1 MKKLVALLLA
11 VVVAFGLTACSMGSD
26 TTPVASQGTSAS
38 AGTESETSVAPDAGT
53 TAKTAETGKDLN
65 FVIIPK
71 CVHEWFDAV
80 NQGAQQQ
87 AKVLSEQLGVNVN
100 VDYRAP
106 SSADVTEQN
115 TILEQAA
122 ATMPSG
128 IALDPVD
135 YEGSKAIIEEIQN
148 MGIPVMLFDAVVDGS
163 GLSSVGNDFA
173 EQATLEAKKLVELLG
188 GKGKVAVM
196 HGVTT
201 AATHIER
208 YDAHM
213 AVLKQYPDI
222 QIIDGGASSDDVQT
236 AQQQAAAVIAAN
248 PDLAGYLCVDGAA
261 PIGISA
267 AIEEAGK
274 QGQITFVGA
283 ENLAQIL
290 QYIKDGTIVCSYSTM
305 PQMQGSMAVLMMWE
319 MSVGQDI
326 PAFVDTGILYID
338 KNNVDEWI
346 SIVNGDK

>member
-1 MKKLVALLLA
+1 MKKVLALVLAALML
-11 VVVAFGLTACSMGSD
+11 VGLCACAA
-26 TTPVASQGTSAS
+26 PAEQGGGQESGGQESGGQESGGQQGGAA
-38 AGTESETSVAPDAGT
+38 AGG
-53 TAKTAETGKDLN
+53 DLT

-71 CVHEWFDAV
+71 AVHEWFDAV
-80 NQGAQQQ
+80 NQGAEAQ
-87 AKVLSEQLGVNVN
+87 AKALSEQLGVNVK

-122 ATMPSG
+122 ATKPTG
-128 IALDPVD
+128 IAIDPVD
-135 YEGSKAIIEEIQN
+135 YEGSKAVIEEIRG
-148 MGIPVMLFDAVVDGS
+148 MGIPVMLFDAVVEGS
-163 GLSSVGNDFA
+163 GLSSVGNNFY
-173 EQATLEAKKLVELLG
+173 EQAQMEAEKLAELLG

-208 YDAHM
+208 YEGHM
-213 AVLKQYPDI
+213 DTLKKYPDI
-222 QIIDGGASSDDVQT
+222 EIIDGGASSDDVQT

-248 PDLAGYLCVDGAA
+248 PDLNGYLCVDGAA

-267 AIEEAGK
+267 AIEEANK

-290 QYIKDGTIVCSYSTM
+290 QYIKNGTMICSYSTM
-305 PQMQGSMAVLMMWE
+305 PQMQGSMTVLMLWQ
-319 MSVGQDI
+319 MSIGQDI
-326 PAFVDTGILYID
+326 PSFVDTGILYID
-338 KNNVDEWI
+338 KDNVDEWI
-346 SIVNGDK
+346 EIVGSGSEK